1 MPRTLVL
8 PETFSIAKQH
18 YYDFAPVLDW
28 FDWSIRDDSDVL
40 IDFRECR
47 SANFQTLALLVLYV
61 WRLRKQGC
69 TIRFEHSQE
78 LQSASAMWNTMGAR
92 GWSQVLSGKSENFEG
107 SEFKPLI
114 AVRNNEDANAAL
126 RHLEEFTAGFDAEY
140 GRILRQVVSEL
151 LRNAQEHG
159 KASLGEPVLVQIS
172 QYEKREELCI
182 VVADLGI
189 GIKNHL
195 APRYPGLDGDEEY
208 LHKAIEPNVS
218 GTFFSNDPYSQPN
231 NAGVGLYASSDIM
244 KQVKGDLYLA
254 SGQGVLHVSGLD
266 TTSRTLQS
274 KWPGTVALVNLQ
286 LRRHPPAVGLA
297 EIMSKSLEAARKTNG
312 GKDQSTYYVG
322 IYNYFGTSPADKEAA
337 IKYRDKHLMDAAKS
351 GKVILLDFDRVDG
364 AVPHS
369 FLNALLKGPIRA
381 IAEDNR
387 NPFKFIKRANEDPAV
402 RAIIDYILDTN
413 T

>member
-1 MPRTLVL
+1 MSRTLVL

-18 YYDFAPVLDW
+18 YYDFGPILDW
-28 FDWSIRDDSDVL
+28 FDWSIRDTEV
-40 IDFRECR
+40 IVDFRECK

-69 TIRFEHSQE
+69 WIEILPGNE
-78 LQSASAMWNTMGAR
+78 ALSASSVWNAMGAR
-92 GWSQVLSGKSENFEG
+92 GWSQVLNGTADNFEG

-114 AVRNNEDANAAL
+114 AIRTNDDANAAL
-126 RHLEEFTAGFDAEY
+126 RHLDKFTSDFDAEY
-140 GRILRQVVSEL
+140 GRVLRQVVSEL

-159 KASLGEPVLVQIS
+159 NASLGEPTLVQIS
-172 QYEKREELCI
+172 QYAKREELCI
-182 VVADLGI
+182 VIADLGI
-189 GIKNHL
+189 GVKNHL
-195 APRYPGLDGDEEY
+195 EPRYPGLDGDEEY

-231 NAGVGLYASSDIM
+231 NAGVGLYTSSDIM

-254 SGQGVLHVSGLD
+254 SGKGVLHVSGQD
-266 TTSRTLQS
+266 TTSKTLQS
-274 KWPGTVALVNLQ
+274 SWPGTVALVNLQ
-286 LRRHPPAVGLA
+286 LRRHPPEVGLA
-297 EIMSKSLEAARKTNG
+297 EIMKQSLEAARKANG
-312 GKDQSTYYVG
+312 AKDETTCRVG

-351 GKVILLDFDRVDG
+351 GKVILLDFSRVDG
-364 AVPHS
+364 VPHS

-381 IAEDNR
+381 IADQGR
-387 NPFKFIKRANEDPAV
+387 NPYKFIKRINEDPA
-402 RAIIDYILDTN
+402 IHEMIEFILDTN